1 MLVTGPAQ
9 LGTWQSSTFGP
20 RVWETFSLFREHKPM
35 AKRNNDLA
43 HSSGELS
50 GQFSCG
56 PKDGMVHPASR
67 GRSRKATWGRGLLV
81 WLSRAGHWSLAK
93 LGFRTTDN
101 SFGSRNASGT
111 YGRVKGPTSPFFSE
125 VLAPSTCCGH
135 TGTVGSQPCQGHSI
149 ASKWWPLLWAPLHSD
164 LLDIVSSLLGTFAS
178 CTCVSVMVDCIF
190 Q

>member
-9 LGTWQSSTFGP
+9 LGTWQNSTYGP

-35 AKRNNDLA
+35 AKRNNDLS

-56 PKDGMVHPASR
+56 PKDGVVHPARR

-81 WLSRAGHWSLAK
+81 WLSRAGYWSLAK
-93 LGFRTTDN
+93 LGFRATDN

-111 YGRVKGPTSPFFSE
+111 CGRVKGPTSPFFSE
-125 VLAPSTCCGH
+125 DLASSTCCGH
-135 TGTVGSQPCQGHSI
+135 RASGLSAMSGPQHSI
-149 ASKWWPLLWAPLHSD
+149 KVVATA
-164 LLDIVSSLLGTFAS
+164 LGTFTLRLA
-178 CTCVSVMVDCIF
+178 
-190 Q
+190 